1 MQKATVSKNMVK
13 MNSEDSPFP
22 SMFQDSCPVFQ
33 SSYTKHV
40 YDIILDENIREPAY
54 YRQALQTFKQANE
67 GDLIRITL
75 NNGGG
80 RIDTALM
87 FLHGIEETQAEV
99 LAILEG
105 DTHSAS
111 SMIALSCHG
120 VEVKPFAS
128 MMVHHASFG
137 TYNTVQ
143 NVMDHVNFTS
153 KQTEALIRKAYKYFL
168 TETEIEEVIRNREI
182 WLTHEEIGDR
192 LDIMFEAKADEPCP
206 CGSPTCG
213 QPPQPS
219 DDFEDIEEFDLE
231 LIIQEKV
238 EAALVAYDKKQK
250 ASQRK
255 AAKAKPT
262 KTEPVAKEI
271 AEKSE

>member
-1 MQKATVSKNMVK
+1 MQKNMIK
-13 MNSEDSPFP
+13 MSEHNEYESV
-22 SMFQDSCPVFQ
+22 FQESCPVFQ
-33 SSYTKHV
+33 SSYTKHI
-40 YDIILDENIREPAY
+40 YDIILDENIREPSY

-153 KQTEALIRKAYKYFL
+153 KQTEALIRKVYKHFL
-168 TETEIEEVIRNREI
+168 TEIEIEEVIRNREI
-182 WLTHEEIGDR
+182 WLTHEEIGER
-192 LDIMFEAKADEPCP
+192 LDIMFEAKANEPCQ
-206 CGSPTCG
+206 CGDPSCG
-213 QPPQPS
+213 QSSEVEGELQ
-219 DDFEDIEEFDLE
+219 DFEDLPTLDEMISSAVASGIEQYEKKRLAAEKKGATAAKKKPVKVIEE
-231 LIIQEKV
+231 K
-238 EAALVAYDKKQK
+238 
-250 ASQRK
+250 
-255 AAKAKPT
+255 
-262 KTEPVAKEI
+262 
-271 AEKSE
+271 

>member
-1 MQKATVSKNMVK
+1 MQKNMVK

-153 KQTEALIRKAYKYFL
+153 KQTEALIRKVYKYFL
-168 TETEIEEVIRNREI
+168 TEIEVEEVIRNREI
-182 WLTHEEIGDR
+182 WLTHEEIGER
-192 LDIMFEAKADEPCP
+192 LDIMFEARAAEPCD

-213 QPPQPS
+213 NPAQQ
-219 DDFEDIEEFDLE
+219 DEFEDIEEFDLE
-231 LIIQEKV
+231 ALIQEKV
-238 EAALVAYDKKQK
+238 NAALGEYDKKVK
-250 ASQRK
+250 TAARK
-255 AAKAKPT
+255 AAKP
-262 KTEPVAKEI
+262 KTPKIDPVIVQNVEEFNK
-271 AEKSE
+271 

>member
-1 MQKATVSKNMVK
+1 M
-13 MNSEDSPFP
+13 SEDSPYQ
-22 SMFQDSCPVFQ
+22 SMFQESCPVFE

-54 YRQALQTFKQANE
+54 YRQALQTFKQAGE

-153 KQTEALIRKAYKYFL
+153 KQTEALIRKVYKFFL
-168 TETEIEEVIRNREI
+168 TEIEIEEVIRNREI
-182 WLTHEEIGDR
+182 WLTHEEIGER
-192 LDIMFEAKADEPCP
+192 LDIMFEAKAKEPCD
-206 CGSPTCG
+206 CGNENCEVN
-213 QPPQPS
+213 QR
-219 DDFEDIEEFDLE
+219 L
-231 LIIQEKV
+231 
-238 EAALVAYDKKQK
+238 AALEEEEDFDDVPTIDEIVEQAVTKALIAYDKQK
-250 ASQRK
+250 DE
-255 AAKAKPT
+255 AAKKLVRKSKP
-262 KTEPVAKEI
+262 KPVNPETGEVIVK
-271 AEKSE
+271 

>member
-1 MQKATVSKNMVK
+1 MQKATVSKNMIK
-13 MNSEDSPFP
+13 MTEESPYQAM
-22 SMFQDSCPVFQ
+22 SMFQESCPVFQ

-153 KQTEALIRKAYKYFL
+153 KQTEALIRKVYKFFL
-168 TETEIEEVIRNREI
+168 TEIEIEEVIRNREI
-182 WLTHEEIGDR
+182 WLTHEEIGER
-192 LDIMFEAKADEPCP
+192 LDIMFEAKAAEPCN
-206 CGSPTCG
+206 CGNPACMAAQQG
-213 QPPQPS
+213 
-219 DDFEDIEEFDLE
+219 DDLEDIEEFDLE
-231 LIIQEKV
+231 ELIAQKVQEALSAAQKPEKKPSRTKAPKPV
-238 EAALVAYDKKQK
+238 E
-250 ASQRK
+250 
-255 AAKAKPT
+255 
-262 KTEPVAKEI
+262 
-271 AEKSE
+271 EK

>member
-1 MQKATVSKNMVK
+1 MQKNMVK

-153 KQTEALIRKAYKYFL
+153 KQTEALIRKVYKYFL
-168 TETEIEEVIRNREI
+168 TEIEVEEVIRNREI
-182 WLTHEEIGDR
+182 WLTHEEIGER
-192 LDIMFEAKADEPCP
+192 LDIMFEAKANEPCD
-206 CGSPTCG
+206 CGDEQCPKNLRLAQG
-213 QPPQPS
+213 EE
-219 DDFEDIEEFDLE
+219 DFEDIEEFDLE
-231 LIIQEKV
+231 ALISEKV
-238 EAALVAYDKKQK
+238 AEGIALHEKNKLAAENK
-250 ASQRK
+250 ASRPKK
-255 AAKAKPT
+255 AAT
-262 KTEPVAKEI
+262 TETEPK
-271 AEKSE
+271 

>member
-1 MQKATVSKNMVK
+1 MNKAIIKA
-13 MNSEDSPFP
+13 SEDSPYQT
-22 SMFQDSCPVFQ
+22 MFQESCPVFQ

-153 KQTEALIRKAYKYFL
+153 KQTEALIRKVYKYFL
-168 TETEIEEVIRNREI
+168 TEIEIEEVIRNREI

-192 LDIMFEAKADEPCP
+192 LDIMFEAKAKEPCD
-206 CGSPTCG
+206 CGNPLCG
-213 QPPQPS
+213 KPPQ
-219 DDFEDIEEFDLE
+219 DEEDFGDIEEFDLE
-231 LIIQEKV
+231 ELIAQKVQEALAATQKPEKKATRTKAVKPVEKV
-238 EAALVAYDKKQK
+238 E
-250 ASQRK
+250 
-255 AAKAKPT
+255 
-262 KTEPVAKEI
+262 
-271 AEKSE
+271 

>member
-1 MQKATVSKNMVK
+1 MQKVMVNNK
-13 MNSEDSPFP
+13 FMSEESPYQAM
-22 SMFQDSCPVFQ
+22 SMFQESCPVFQ

-153 KQTEALIRKAYKYFL
+153 KQTEALIRKVYKYFL
-168 TETEIEEVIRNREI
+168 TEIEVEEVIRNREI
-182 WLTHEEIGDR
+182 WLTHEEIGER
-192 LDIMFEAKADEPCP
+192 LDIMFEAKANEPCD
-206 CGSPTCG
+206 CGDEQCPKNLRLAQG
-213 QPPQPS
+213 EE
-219 DDFEDIEEFDLE
+219 DFEDIEEFNLEE
-231 LIIQEKV
+231 LIAQKVEEALAAAQKPEKKASKPKAIKVIEKV
-238 EAALVAYDKKQK
+238 E
-250 ASQRK
+250 
-255 AAKAKPT
+255 
-262 KTEPVAKEI
+262 
-271 AEKSE
+271 

>member
-1 MQKATVSKNMVK
+1 MQKNMIK
-13 MNSEDSPFP
+13 MSEESPYQT
-22 SMFQDSCPVFQ
+22 MFQESCPVFQ

-54 YRQALQTFKQANE
+54 YRQALQTFKEANE

-87 FLHGIEETQAEV
+87 FLHGIEETRAEV

-153 KQTEALIRKAYKYFL
+153 KQTEALIRKVYKFFL
-168 TETEIEEVIRNREI
+168 TEIEIEEVIRNREI
-182 WLTHEEIGDR
+182 WLTHEEIGER
-192 LDIMFEAKADEPCP
+192 LDIMFEAKANEPCD
-206 CGSPTCG
+206 CGDESC
-213 QPPQPS
+213 PQNRRIAETI
-219 DDFEDIEEFDLE
+219 DEDFEDIEEFDLDA
-231 LIIQEKV
+231 LIEQKVQEAL
-238 EAALVAYDKKQK
+238 AAQKPEKKSSRPK
-250 ASQRK
+250 
-255 AAKAKPT
+255 KPAT
-262 KTEPVAKEI
+262 TETEPK
-271 AEKSE
+271 

>member
-1 MQKATVSKNMVK
+1 M
-13 MNSEDSPFP
+13 SEDNTYQ
-22 SMFQDSCPVFQ
+22 SMFQESCPVFE

-54 YRQALQTFKQANE
+54 YRQALQTFKQAGE

-153 KQTEALIRKAYKYFL
+153 KQTEALIRKVYKFFL
-168 TETEIEEVIRNREI
+168 TEIEIEEVIRNREI
-182 WLTHEEIGDR
+182 WLAHEEIGER
-192 LDIMFEAKADEPCP
+192 LDIMFEAKAKQPCD
-206 CGSPTCG
+206 CGNENCEVN
-213 QPPQPS
+213 QRLALEEQEE
-219 DDFEDIEEFDLE
+219 DFPEFSLEEIIE
-231 LIIQEKV
+231 KAV
-238 EAALVAYDKKQK
+238 EAGVKKAL
-250 ASQRK
+250 
-255 AAKAKPT
+255 AARD
-262 KTEPVAKEI
+262 AKEKKLSKPKPVNPETGEVI
-271 AEKSE
+271 VK